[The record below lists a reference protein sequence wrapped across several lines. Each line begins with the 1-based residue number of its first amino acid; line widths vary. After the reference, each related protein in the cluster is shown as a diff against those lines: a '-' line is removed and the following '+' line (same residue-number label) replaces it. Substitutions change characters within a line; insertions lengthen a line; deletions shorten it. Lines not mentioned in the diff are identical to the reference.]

1 MRLRSPLESL
11 WKPRL
16 LVSDAKLL
24 LPKASGAG
32 ALADEFPCLSV
43 VSVFKELPPAAGC
56 PGRVC

>member
-1 MRLRSPLESL
+1 MLVRLRSPLESL

-43 VSVFKELPPAAGC
+43 VV
-56 PGRVC
+56 

>member
-43 VSVFKELPPAAGC
+43 VV
-56 PGRVC
+56 